1 MDRHPWLRA
10 SDRSSARSAHPPR
23 PYSRDERRQLSP
35 EEQPTAEPDPSRTS
49 PAVTRDRPAAE
60 RLSFSQLVHTCS
72 GAPVHVSSGL
82 YTQPRRPPLFIDR
95 EDDIRLALVW

>member
-1 MDRHPWLRA
+1 MDRHLWLRA

-35 EEQPTAEPDPSRTS
+35 EEPPTAEPDPSSTP
-49 PAVTRDRPAAE
+49 PAVTRDRRAAE

-72 GAPVHVSSGL
+72 GAPVHVSSRLYNRPSVGL
-82 YTQPRRPPLFIDR
+82 STSRTPKGSPLPR
-95 EDDIRLALVW
+95 